1 MGALV
6 SEKAAKENLEELKKA
21 FEINP
26 SMFREDRYSGDNWI
40 EFNGKR
46 FVIGDLYELE
56 QAYQALDLEINFLY
70 FGNNDGIHT

>member
-1 MGALV
+1 MV
-6 SEKAAKENLEELKKA
+6 TND
-21 FEINP
+21 
-26 SMFREDRYSGDNWI
+26 REDRYSGDNWI

>member
-1 MGALV
+1 MGYSCSAIPV
-6 SEKAAKENLEELKKA
+6 IPNIFKLET
-21 FEINP
+21 ND
-26 SMFREDRYSGDNWI
+26 REDRYSGDNWI